1 MSAIGG
7 KADIGQIGRSLAPST
22 CIDEVL
28 TRLPHQRIFASDRY
42 WITLMRKTRNAGS
55 TLG

>member
-1 MSAIGG
+1 MSAFGG

-28 TRLPHQRIFASDRY
+28 TRLPHQRIFASDRLLDDFHAQN
-42 WITLMRKTRNAGS
+42 TERR
-55 TLG
+55 